1 MMYQYI
7 FFDLDGTL
15 TDSKEGILNCL
26 RYAFEKLGDPVPPE
40 TELIKFIGPPLQD
53 SFMGFCG
60 YSREKA
66 IRAVELF
73 RERYAPLANLKT
85 PPRREWR
92 SCSGVCRSGAMCW
105 RCPPPSRRRC
115 AVPSVKSSVF
125 PDP

>member
-1 MMYQYI
+1 
-7 FFDLDGTL
+7 
-15 TDSKEGILNCL
+15 
-26 RYAFEKLGDPVPPE
+26 
-40 TELIKFIGPPLQD
+40 
-53 SFMGFCG
+53 MGFCG

-73 RERYAPLANLKT
+73 RERYAPIGKFENAAAPGMAELL
-85 PPRREWR
+85 RRLQEA
-92 SCSGVCRSGAMCW
+92 GAMCW

>member
-40 TELIKFIGPPLQD
+40 TELSSLRPPLQD

-66 IRAVELF
+66 HPGR
-73 RERYAPLANLKT
+73 
-85 PPRREWR
+85 W
-92 SCSGVCRSGAMCW
+92 SCSGSGTPHW
-105 RCPPPSRRRC
+105 QI
-115 AVPSVKSSVF
+115 
-125 PDP
+125 